1 MSDSNEKKAATP
13 AAQAPRLAI
22 KPGDLLLRVRKVV
35 VEEPER
41 RIFAS
46 AREAETA
53 PPQAKATFE
62 VDATHFAPDP
72 NDPLTTI
79 ERRELLIACHEY
91 LTRYLA
97 QS

>member
-1 MSDSNEKKAATP
+1 MSDSNEKAATP
-13 AAQAPRLAI
+13 AAQVPRLAV
-22 KPGDLLLRVRKVV
+22 KPGDLLLRVRKTLM
-35 VEEPER
+35 EEPER

-72 NDPLTTI
+72 NDPLTAI
-79 ERRELLIACHEY
+79 DRRELLVACHEY